1 MAGRGG
7 FDHARGG
14 YGGDR
19 PQKQLP
25 TESPFIAYV
34 GNLPQGLVQGDV
46 MKIFQDFEVKSVR
59 LVKDRETDQFKG
71 FCYVE
76 FETLKDLELALDR
89 DGRIQLDDRSAP
101 LRIDIAEKRKNDRG
115 GGGGGGFQKRG
126 PPRQGGS
133 NQQFNRG
140 GNGGGMNRNNDNRND
155 NRDRPTNRGRY
166 GNFSDDRNFDRNM
179 DRNNREGSYGGSSR
193 DGGDRYNNYNRQRG
207 GDRDR
212 QYNNSNDRPP
222 SSVGSLDDSER
233 PRLNLKPRTIQ
244 TPINSLAETKQAASI
259 FGNAKPREEKLKEQG
274 KEAHEE
280 EYSSS

>member
-7 FDHARGG
+7 YDHARG

-25 TESPFIAYV
+25 TEPPFIAYV

-46 MKIFQDFEVKSVR
+46 MKIFQDFVVKNVR

-76 FETLKDLELALDR
+76 FETLQDLEKALELDE
-89 DGRIQLDDRSAP
+89 RIQLDDNSAP
-101 LRIDIAEKRKNDRG
+101 LRIDIAEKRKNDR
-115 GGGGGGFQKRG
+115 GGGFQKRG

-140 GNGGGMNRNNDNRND
+140 GGGGMNRNDNRND

-166 GNFSDDRNFDRNM
+166 GNFGDDRNFDRNM

-207 GDRDR
+207 GGGDRDR

-233 PRLNLKPRTIQ
+233 PRLNLHPRSIQ
-244 TPINSLAETKQAASI
+244 APINALAVTKQAASI
-259 FGNAKPREEKLKEQG
+259 FGNAKPREEKLKELG
-274 KEAHEE
+274 KEVAEE
-280 EYSSS
+280 EYASS